1 LYKNFVEILS
11 WQTLLKN
18 YTDGN
23 QMTTQ
28 KHFSHVN
35 GKMLV
40 EDIPLSDIAK
50 QVGTPFYCYS
60 NTAISENYK
69 DYQQAFS
76 TVLPDQDTLICY
88 AVKANGNQAVL
99 STLAKLGSGA
109 DVVSIGEIS
118 RARAAG
124 IPANKI
130 VYSGV
135 AKVEPEIEYALNEGI
150 FQFNVE
156 SEPELELISQVAV
169 RLNKEAAIAFR
180 INPDVCANTHAKIS
194 TGKAENKFGVP
205 ISKARIAYNRAA
217 SLPNIKVQG
226 VDVHIGSQLTKLAP
240 FEEAYKRI
248 AQLIIDLRSDGHN
261 ISVVDIGGG
270 LGITYNDEVIPSKK
284 EYASIA
290 KKQLGHLNCKII
302 IEPGRSLLGNAGILV
317 ASVVYV
323 KTGEERQFLI
333 LDAGMNDMIRPSMYE
348 AHHEILAVDQSQTA
362 LKAYDVVGPVCET
375 GDTFA
380 KARQVHESKSGD
392 LIAIMSCGAYGA
404 VMASTYNTRML
415 APEIM
420 VKGSDFA
427 VVRARPN
434 YDEIINADSV
444 PSWV

>member
-1 LYKNFVEILS
+1 
-11 WQTLLKN
+11 
-18 YTDGN
+18 
-23 QMTTQ
+23 MTIQ
-28 KHFSHVN
+28 KHFPYINS
-35 GKMLV
+35 KMFAENV
-40 EDIPLSDIAK
+40 AISDIAK

-60 NTAISENYK
+60 NTAITQNFQ

-76 TVLPDQDTLICY
+76 EQNTLICY

-109 DVVSIGEIS
+109 DVVSEGEIR

-135 AKVEPEIEYALNEGI
+135 AKVESEIAYALNQGI

-156 SEPELELISQVAV
+156 SEPELELISQVAT
-169 RLNKEAAIAFR
+169 RLNTTAAIAFR

-205 ISKARIAYNRAA
+205 ISKARLAYKQAA

-226 VDVHIGSQLTKLAP
+226 VDVHIGSQLTQLAP

-248 AQLIIDLRSDGHN
+248 AQLVTDLTEDGHK
-261 ISVVDIGGG
+261 ISVIDIGGG
-270 LGITYNDEVIPSKK
+270 LGITYRDEVIPSKQ
-284 EYASIA
+284 EYAAVA
-290 KKQLGHLNCKII
+290 KAQLGHLACKII

-317 ASVVYV
+317 SSVVLV
-323 KTGEERQFLI
+323 KTGEERQFLM
-333 LDAGMNDMIRPSMYE
+333 LDAGMNDLIRPSMYD
-348 AHHEILAVDQSQTA
+348 AHHEILAVDTTKTSQ
-362 LKAYDVVGPVCET
+362 KIYDVVGPVCET
-375 GDTFA
+375 GDTFS
-380 KARQVHESKSGD
+380 KNRQVNESKSGD

-420 VKGSDFA
+420 VKDNKFA
-427 VVRARPN
+427 VVRARPT
-434 YDEIINADSV
+434 YEEVINADSV

>member
-1 LYKNFVEILS
+1 
-11 WQTLLKN
+11 
-18 YTDGN
+18 
-23 QMTTQ
+23 MTTQ
-28 KHFSHVN
+28 KYFPYVN
-35 GKMLV
+35 GKMLAENV
-40 EDIPLSDIAK
+40 DLNEIAQK
-50 QVGTPFYCYS
+50 VGTPFYCYS
-60 NTAISENYK
+60 NTAISNNYQE
-69 DYQQAFS
+69 YQQAFS
-76 TVLPDQDTLICY
+76 DQDALICY

-99 STLAKLGSGA
+99 ATLAKLGSGA
-109 DVVSIGEIS
+109 DVVSMGEIL

-124 IPANKI
+124 FPANKI

-156 SEPELELISQVAV
+156 SEPELELISKVAT

-205 ISKARIAYNRAA
+205 ISKARLAYKRAA

-226 VDVHIGSQLTKLAP
+226 VDVHIGSQLTQLLP
-240 FEEAYKRI
+240 FEEAYNRI
-248 AQLIIDLRSDGHN
+248 AQLIIDLRSDGHD

-270 LGITYNDEVIPSKK
+270 LGITYNEEIIPSKQ
-284 EYASIA
+284 EYAAVA
-290 KKQLGHLNCKII
+290 KKALGHLNCKVV

-317 ASVVYV
+317 SSVVYV
-323 KTGEERQFLI
+323 KSGEEREFLI
-333 LDAGMNDMIRPSMYE
+333 LDVGMNDLIRPSMYE
-348 AHHEILAVDQSQTA
+348 AHHEILAVDNTKTE
-362 LKAYDVVGPVCET
+362 LNTYDVVGPVCET

-380 KARQVHESKSGD
+380 KARQVNKSESGD

-420 VKGSDFA
+420 VKDSEFA
-427 VVRARPN
+427 IVRERPS
-434 YDEIINADSV
+434 YDEVINADSV
-444 PSWV
+444 PNWV

>member
-1 LYKNFVEILS
+1 
-11 WQTLLKN
+11 
-18 YTDGN
+18 
-23 QMTTQ
+23 MTTQ
-28 KHFSHVN
+28 KYFPYVN
-35 GKMLV
+35 DKMFAEKV
-40 EDIPLSDIAK
+40 ALSDIAE

-60 NTAISENYK
+60 NTAISQNFQ

-76 TVLPDQDTLICY
+76 ATLVDQETLICF

-109 DVVSIGEIS
+109 DVVSEGEIR

-124 IPANKI
+124 IPADKI

-135 AKVEPEIEYALNEGI
+135 AKIESEIEYALNEGI

-156 SEPELELISQVAV
+156 SEPELELINQVAT
-169 RLNKEAAIAFR
+169 RLDKIAAIAFR
-180 INPDVCANTHAKIS
+180 INPNVCANTHAKIS
-194 TGKAENKFGVP
+194 TGKSENKFGVP
-205 ISKARIAYNRAA
+205 ISKARLAYKQAA

-226 VDVHIGSQLTKLAP
+226 VDVHIGSQLTQLSP

-248 AQLIIDLRSDGHN
+248 AQLVVDLRDDGHN

-270 LGITYNDEVIPSKK
+270 LGITYRDENIPSKHD
-284 EYASIA
+284 YAAIA
-290 KKQLGHLNCKII
+290 QAQLGHLGCKII
-302 IEPGRSLLGNAGILV
+302 VEPGRSLLGNAGVLV
-317 ASVVYV
+317 SSVVFV

-333 LDAGMNDMIRPSMYE
+333 LDAGMNDLIRPSMYD
-348 AHHEILAVDQSQTA
+348 AHHDIFAVNISNTE
-362 LKAYDVVGPVCET
+362 LKTYDVVGPVCET

-380 KARQVHESKSGD
+380 KARQVNESKSSD

-415 APEIM
+415 APEVM
-420 VKGSDFA
+420 VKNSDFA
-427 VVRARPN
+427 VVRQRLS
-434 YDEIINADSV
+434 YEEVINADSV

>member
-1 LYKNFVEILS
+1 
-11 WQTLLKN
+11 
-18 YTDGN
+18 
-23 QMTTQ
+23 MTTQ
-28 KHFSHVN
+28 KYFPYVKD
-35 GKMLV
+35 KMFAENV
-40 EDIPLSDIAK
+40 ALSDIAK

-60 NTAISENYK
+60 NTAISQNYK

-76 TVLPDQDTLICY
+76 TTLADQETLICY

-109 DVVSIGEIS
+109 DVVSMGEIR

-135 AKVEPEIEYALNEGI
+135 AKIEPEIEYALNEGI

-156 SEPELELISQVAV
+156 SEPELELISQVAT
-169 RLNKEAAIAFR
+169 RLNVEAAIAFR

-194 TGKAENKFGVP
+194 TGKSENKFGVP
-205 ISKARIAYNRAA
+205 ISKARLAYNRAA

-226 VDVHIGSQLTKLAP
+226 VDVHIGSQLTQLVP
-240 FEEAYKRI
+240 FEEAYNRI
-248 AQLIIDLRSDGHN
+248 AQLVIDLREDGHE
-261 ISVVDIGGG
+261 ISVIDIGGG
-270 LGITYNDEVIPSKK
+270 LGITYSDELIPSKQ
-284 EYASIA
+284 EYAAVA

-317 ASVVYV
+317 SSVVYV
-323 KTGEERQFLI
+323 KAGEERQFLI
-333 LDAGMNDMIRPSMYE
+333 LDVGMNDLIRPSMYE
-348 AHHEILAVDQSQTA
+348 AHHEILAVDKKSTA
-362 LKAYDVVGPVCET
+362 LKTYDVVGPVCET

-380 KARQVHESKSGD
+380 KARQVNESKTGD
-392 LIAIMSCGAYGA
+392 LVAIMSCGAYGA

-415 APEIM
+415 APEVM
-420 VKGSDFA
+420 VKNSEFA
-427 VVRARPN
+427 VIRQRPT

>member
-1 LYKNFVEILS
+1 
-11 WQTLLKN
+11 
-18 YTDGN
+18 
-23 QMTTQ
+23 MTTQ
-28 KHFSHVN
+28 NYFPHVN
-35 GKMLV
+35 GKMLAENMSV
-40 EDIPLSDIAK
+40 SDIAK
-50 QVGTPFYCYS
+50 HVGTPFYCYS
-60 NTAISENYK
+60 NTAISQNYK
-69 DYQQAFS
+69 GYQQAFA
-76 TVLPDQDTLICY
+76 DQDALICY

-99 STLAKLGSGA
+99 TTLAKLGSGA
-109 DVVSIGEIS
+109 DVVSIGEIR

-135 AKVEPEIEYALNEGI
+135 AKIEPEIEYALNEGI

-156 SEPELELISQVAV
+156 SEPELELISHVAC

-205 ISKARIAYNRAA
+205 ISNARTAYKRAA

-226 VDVHIGSQLTKLAP
+226 VDVHIGSQLTQLAP

-248 AQLIIDLRSDGHN
+248 AQLIVDLRNDGHN

-270 LGITYNDEVIPSKK
+270 LGITYNDEVIPSKQS
-284 EYASIA
+284 YAAIA
-290 KKQLGHLNCKII
+290 KKQLGHLNCKVI

-317 ASVVYV
+317 SSVVYV

-333 LDAGMNDMIRPSMYE
+333 LDVGMNDMIRPSMYE
-348 AHHEILAVDQSQTA
+348 AYHDIIAVDTSQTA
-362 LKAYDVVGPVCET
+362 LKTYDVVGPVCET

-380 KARQVHESKSGD
+380 KARQVHESQSGD

-415 APEIM
+415 APEVM
-420 VKGSDFA
+420 VKGNEFA
-427 VVRARPN
+427 VVRPRPS
-434 YDEIINADSV
+434 YDEVINADSV
-444 PSWV
+444 PHWV